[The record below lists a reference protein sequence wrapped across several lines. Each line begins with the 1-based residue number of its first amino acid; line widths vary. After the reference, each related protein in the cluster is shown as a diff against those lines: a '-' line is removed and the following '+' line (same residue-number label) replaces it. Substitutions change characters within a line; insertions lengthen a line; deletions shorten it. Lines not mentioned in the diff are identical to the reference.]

1 MQDQLGGIE
10 DMGPGRSKLRAV
22 LHRWQSF
29 ETFDRIVDRRHG
41 KLGACPGYRTDFF
54 TTSVTLVCVHPLS
67 TVPQSIKPRADLHRT
82 CDARTIRLFI
92 RAPLAAGRTLFGWRR
107 HDVGT
112 CRGPVAAQDAEWTT
126 KLHSTAPPAHRRPNG
141 IMDSPPGRSATGPVT
156 GRPADTS
163 TPSPSTRTRQ
173 GSLDARAAQSS

>member
-41 KLGACPGYRTDFF
+41 KLGACPGTDFF
-54 TTSVTLVCVHPLS
+54 ITSVTLVCTSAKYRS
-67 TVPQSIKPRADLHRT
+67 TMTIDQTPRADLHRT

-92 RAPLAAGRTLFGWRR
+92 RAPLAAGRTVFGWRR

-126 KLHSTAPPAHRRPNG
+126 KLRSTAPPAHRRPNG

-156 GRPADTS
+156 GRQADTS